1 MKNRFGMRPLSI
13 FSILLLSCVF
23 AITAQDLDDVTISG
37 KIADSNGLA
46 VVGAAVT
53 AMEVE
58 TGVERTLAT
67 DDEGRYRFIKLKPG
81 LYRVRSWATGFGPQE
96 KTGLQTI
103 SGQNVQLDF
112 SLAPA
117 DIAASTNV
125 AVSEEDAP
133 LVDITR
139 TVVGGT
145 VTQREIEELP
155 NSSRNPLDLVF
166 TLGGVTEEPLSTRD
180 LAQDKGDR
188 GEGAPSATT
197 EEAGIF
203 SLSGGAAYSN
213 NITIDGLDNNDDRA
227 ATFRFQPS
235 LDSIAEVQVITNQF
249 SSEYGRASGGRV
261 NFRTRAGGK
270 TFRGRASYYFR
281 DESLNAN
288 TWRNN
293 SRNRLAGVKNNIPAL
308 QEHIPYLSLGG
319 PIPFGYFSKKTF
331 FFVGYEYQN
340 LIEDTIIDTFV
351 PAVQNS
357 RYSIPVSADAAFRV
371 CERPNINVPN
381 PPGQSVSVSPC
392 LGSTIPVSPIT
403 AAFLSPYLEG
413 VPTPLRNHIFT
424 TRIDHNFT
432 DTNNIT
438 FNIQYGKRNDF
449 RQFSGGSRLAE
460 ALVGNSRDT
469 NAFSVIHNYVFS
481 SQFVNQ
487 AKFQYSTLKPL
498 VISDTDLSAPVV
510 LISLPSALDRGTTL
524 IAGSSTT
531 GSSDRKEDRW
541 QFQDS
546 VNYVL
551 GSHSMKF
558 GVDIQRVNSLF
569 IDRGDAT
576 GTFSFPT
583 AFAFQNTTVS
593 RYRHN
598 FETSSQQTN
607 TYAGIFFQD
616 EWKIKPNFSLSY
628 GLRYEN
634 ETIIDDNNNF
644 GPRLAFAWDP
654 FKDGKGVIRF
664 GTGIFYNR
672 ALLRTIDDYVLTTD
686 SIVFDTNNIPFG
698 GQRDAVLAQISQAF
712 PTPLTQEA
720 TQQLCTQNNLTCGN
734 AAFGRILDPTLK
746 LPESYQFNLGFE
758 REIGKDFVFEVNY
771 TWNKTARLWREFN
784 SNAVS
789 LDKLNGSTGGNFTD
803 LAGYLLSQSFNNALV
818 GGRRPFYNTNGARDV
833 IRFATSFTAP
843 PMGDPSFC
851 AGAVAPTSAD
861 QGGCRIINGVP
872 TTIINLNSQSAFNTS
887 APITVALAVLNQ
899 FRPDPTRTQLE
910 QLASI
915 GNSQYNGLI
924 LELRRRYRQLGY
936 GFATSAR
943 IVYTLSSQKDDGIVN
958 TSSAQISGDFSS
970 EWARGLQDRRHR
982 FVLSGTLETPNWLGK
997 LRFSPIVRLGSS
1009 TPFNLPAGGVDR
1021 NLDDVNTDRPNFSG
1035 DTTTIVFRNPGEPF
1049 PQELFN
1055 SLTRPMIG
1063 SIGGNLGRNSGRGP
1077 KLFLFDLNVSREIR
1091 FNERFKLRGNI
1102 EFNNVLNNRVFSF
1115 GTGFINATDPQ
1126 TTFLV
1131 PTRTYRPRDIRLG
1144 LRFDF

>member
-1 MKNRFGMRPLSI
+1 MRNLFGRHFLAL
-13 FSILLLSCVF
+13 FSILVF
-23 AITAQDLDDVTISG
+23 VLAMSAQDLDEVTISG
-37 KIADSNGLA
+37 RIADINGQSIA
-46 VVGAAVT
+46 GASVT
-53 AMEVE
+53 ATEVQS
-58 TGVERTLAT
+58 GVERTVT
-67 DDEGRYRFIKLKPG
+67 TNDEGRFRIIELRPGIYNLK
-81 LYRVRSWATGFGPQE
+81 VTASGFGAQE
-96 KTGLQTI
+96 KIDLQTV
-103 SGQNVQLDF
+103 SGQNVQSDF
-112 SLAPA
+112 SLSPA
-117 DIAASTNV
+117 NV
-125 AVSEEDAP
+125 TAEQTIIVTDDDAP
-133 LVDITR
+133 LVDTTR
-139 TVVGGT
+139 TIVGGT

-155 NSSRNPLDLVF
+155 NNSRNPLDLVF

-188 GEGAPSATT
+188 GEGSPSATT

-293 SRNRLAGVKNNIPAL
+293 SRVRAAGVKNNIPAL
-308 QEHIPYLSLGG
+308 QEHIPYISLGG
-319 PIPFGYFSKKTF
+319 PVPFEYFNKKTF
-331 FFVGYEYQN
+331 FFIGYEYQN
-340 LIEDTIIDTFV
+340 LIEETIIDTFV
-351 PAVQNS
+351 PVAQNS
-357 RYSIPVSADAAFRV
+357 RYATPASTEPGFPV
-371 CERPNINVPN
+371 CERPNINVQN
-381 PPGQSVSVSPC
+381 LPGLPVSVSPC
-392 LGSTIPVSPIT
+392 LGSTTPASPIT
-403 AAFLSPYLEG
+403 AAFLAPYREP

-424 TRIDHNFT
+424 ARIDHNFT

-481 SQFVNQ
+481 SQLVNQ

-498 VISDTDLSAPVV
+498 VVSDNDLSSPVV
-510 LISLPSALDRGTTL
+510 LISLPSSLDRGTTL
-524 IAGSSTT
+524 TAGSSTT

-576 GTFSFPT
+576 GTFNFPT
-583 AFAFQNTTVS
+583 AFAFQNTALS

-598 FETSSQQTN
+598 FGTSSKQSN
-607 TYAGIFFQD
+607 IYSGVFFQD

-634 ETIIDDNNNF
+634 ETIIDDKNNF

-654 FKDGKGVIRF
+654 LKNGKSVIRF

-672 ALLRTIDDYVLTTD
+672 ALLRTIDDYVLTTA
-686 SIVFDTNNIPFG
+686 SVIFDTNNITSG
-698 GQRDAVLAQISQAF
+698 GPRDAVLNQINQQF
-712 PTPLTQEA
+712 PAPLTQA
-720 TQQLCTQNNLTCGN
+720 DAQQLCTQNNLTCGT

-746 LPESYQFNLGFE
+746 LPESYQFNVGFE
-758 REIGKDFVFEVNY
+758 REIGKDVVFEANY

-789 LDKLNGSTGGNFTD
+789 LEKLNSVTGGSFSD
-803 LAGYLLSQSFNNALV
+803 LSGYLLSQSFNNAVV
-818 GGRRPFYNTNGARDV
+818 GGRRPFYNASGARDV

-843 PMGDPSFC
+843 PMGDPSRC
-851 AGAVAPTSAD
+851 SSGAPPPTNPD
-861 QGGCRIINGVP
+861 QGGCQIINGVP
-872 TTIINLNSQSAFNTS
+872 TTIINLNSQSALSSS
-887 APITVALAVLNQ
+887 APITAALAVLNQ
-899 FRPDPTRTQLE
+899 FRPDPARTQLE

-924 LELRRRYRQLGY
+924 LELRRRFRPLGY
-936 GFATSAR
+936 GFSASAR
-943 IVYTLSSQKDDGIVN
+943 VVYTLSSQMDDGIVN
-958 TSSAQISGDFSS
+958 TSSAQVSGDFAS

-982 FVLSGTLETPNWLGK
+982 FVFSGIIETPDWLGK
-997 LRFSPIVRLGSS
+997 LRLSPIVRLGSS
-1009 TPFNLPAGGVDR
+1009 APFNLSAGGVDR
-1021 NLDDVNTDRPNFSG
+1021 NLDDVSNDRPNFSG
-1035 DTTTIVFRNPGEPF
+1035 DTSTIIYRNPGEAF

-1063 SIGGNLGRNSGRGP
+1063 TIGGNLGRNEGTGP
-1077 KLFLFDLNVSREIR
+1077 KLFLFDLNVSKEIK
-1091 FNERFKLRGNI
+1091 FSERFKLRGNI
-1102 EFNNVLNNRVFSF
+1102 EFNNVLNSRVFSF

-1131 PTRTYRPRDIRLG
+1131 PSRTYRPREIRLG

>member
-1 MKNRFGMRPLSI
+1 MKNRFGRLSLAILSI
-13 FSILLLSCVF
+13 VLFSLTVS
-23 AITAQDLDDVTISG
+23 AQDLDDVTLTG
-37 KIADSNGLA
+37 RVTDSNGLA
-46 VVGAAVT
+46 IVGAAVKAT
-53 AMEVE
+53 LVD
-58 TGVERTLAT
+58 TGAERTVT
-67 DDEGRYRFIKLKPG
+67 TNDDGRFRLIELKPG
-81 LYRVRSWATGFGPQE
+81 VYKLTVSQNGFGSKE
-96 KTGLQTI
+96 RTDLQTV
-103 SGQNVQLDF
+103 SGQNLQIDF
-112 SLAPA
+112 QLAPGDVRAEATVTA
-117 DIAASTNV
+117 DN
-125 AVSEEDAP
+125 EDGPA
-133 LVDITR
+133 VDITR

-145 VTQREIEELP
+145 VTRREIEELP
-155 NSSRNPLDLVF
+155 NNTRNPLDLVF

-188 GEGAPSATT
+188 GEAAPSATT

-227 ATFRFQPS
+227 ASFRFQPS
-235 LDSIAEVQVITNQF
+235 IDSIEEVQVITNQF

-293 SRNRLAGVKNNIPAL
+293 SRVRAAGVKNNIPAL
-308 QEHIPYLSLGG
+308 QEHIPYISLGG
-319 PIPFGYFSKKTF
+319 PIPFGYFDKKTF
-331 FFVGYEYQN
+331 FFVGYEYQDFF
-340 LIEDTIIDTFV
+340 ESTVIDTYV
-351 PAVQNS
+351 PTTQNPRYPLPPPTTPAAAVG
-357 RYSIPVSADAAFRV
+357 
-371 CERPNINVPN
+371 NI
-381 PPGQSVSVSPC
+381 
-392 LGSTIPVSPIT
+392 
-403 AAFLSPYLEG
+403 APYLEA
-413 VPTPLRNHIFT
+413 VPTPLRNHTFT

-432 DTNNIT
+432 NTNNIT

-469 NAFSVIHNYVFS
+469 NAYSLVHNYVFS
-481 SQFVNQ
+481 ANLVNQ

-510 LISLPSALDRGTTL
+510 LVALPAVADRGSSTL
-524 IAGSSTT
+524 IGGSSTT

-546 VNYVL
+546 LTYIL
-551 GSHSMKF
+551 GSHSLKF
-558 GVDIQRVNSLF
+558 GVDVQRVNSLF
-569 IDRGDAT
+569 IDRSDAT
-576 GTFSFPT
+576 GTFNFGNP
-583 AFAFQNTTVS
+583 AGFLANTVT

-598 FETSSQQTN
+598 FGASSQQEN
-607 TYAGIFFQD
+607 TYSGFFIQD
-616 EWKIKPNFSLSY
+616 EWKIRPNFSLSY

-634 ETIIDDNNNF
+634 ETIIDDKNNF

-654 FKDGKGVIRF
+654 LKDGKSVIRF

-686 SIVFDTNNIPFG
+686 SLIFDTNNIPFG
-698 GQRDAVLAQISQAF
+698 GQRDAVLAQISQRF
-712 PTPLTQEA
+712 PSALTQEDA
-720 TQQLCTQNNLTCGN
+720 QQFCTQNNLTCGT

-746 LPESYQFNLGFE
+746 IPESYQFNIGFE
-758 REIGKDFVFEVNY
+758 REIGKDFVFEANY

-789 LDKLNGSTGGNFTD
+789 LDRLNAITGGNFTD
-803 LAGYLLSQSFNNALV
+803 LAGYLLSQSFNNAVV
-818 GGRRPFYNTNGARDV
+818 GGNRPFYNVNGARDS
-833 IRFATSFTAP
+833 IRFVTTPGPAV
-843 PMGDPSFC
+843 GDPTRC
-851 AGAVAPTSAD
+851 TGTVAPTNSD
-861 QGGCRIINGVP
+861 QGGCQIINGVP
-872 TTIINLNSQSAFNTS
+872 TTLINLNSQSSVNAS
-887 APITVALAVLNQ
+887 APITVALAVLNR

-924 LELRRRYRQLGY
+924 LELRRRYRPLGF
-936 GFATSAR
+936 GFSTSAR

-958 TSSAQISGDFSS
+958 TSSAQIAGDFSS

-982 FVLSGTLETPNWLGK
+982 FVLSGTMQTPYWFGK

-1009 TPFNLPAGGVDR
+1009 APFNLSAGGVDR

-1035 DTTTIVFRNPGEPF
+1035 DTSTIIYRNPGETF
-1049 PQELFN
+1049 PQDLFN
-1055 SLTRPMIG
+1055 ALTRPMIG
-1063 SIGGNLGRNSGRGP
+1063 TIGGNLGRNEGNGP
-1077 KLFLFDLNVSREIR
+1077 TLFLFDLNVSREIR
-1091 FNERFKLRGNI
+1091 FSERFRLRGNI
-1102 EFNNVLNNRVFSF
+1102 EFNNVLNRRVFSF

-1131 PTRTYRPRDIRLG
+1131 PSRTYRPRDIRLG
-1144 LRFDF
+1144 MRLDF